1 MVVIEVIAGLLAG
14 AVLIIRARSS
24 TQVEIAASMELAQL
38 LVSEAVTLMQQ
49 EVPAEKF
56 LADLSSPLRLI
67 RHVRI
72 VVKDATGALLPM
84 RPLVSGS
91 DPAPDVRAPSWFA
104 ALIAPPIA
112 TDDVPVIVNDQRI
125 GTVEIV
131 AEPRDEIAE
140 AWGNTVALGIVVS
153 VVNLAVIVI
162 LYVLFGQVLDPLTGV
177 AYGLADLERRNY
189 RYGCRRQKRR
199 SSPPLPNAS
208 MRWRMRSTLRELR
221 MRGSTFA

>member
-1 MVVIEVIAGLLAG
+1 VVVIEVIAGLLAG
-14 AVLIIRARSS
+14 AVMVIRARSS

-84 RPLVSGS
+84 RPCQRLRSCARRARAVLVRR
-91 DPAPDVRAPSWFA
+91 PN
-104 ALIAPPIA
+104 APPIA

-131 AEPRDEIAE
+131 AEPRDEIE
-140 AWGNTVALGIVVS
+140 RPRGNTVALGIVVS
-153 VVNLAVIVI
+153 VVNLVVIVI
-162 LYVLFGQVLDPLTGV
+162 LYVLLGGCSTHS
-177 AYGLADLERRNY
+177 LE
-189 RYGCRRQKRR
+189 
-199 SSPPLPNAS
+199 
-208 MRWRMRSTLRELR
+208 
-221 MRGSTFA
+221 